1 MTLTRKLWLSLLAV
15 YTVFAVTTFLLSSA
29 YWYAGLY
36 FIVLAIGF
44 FKLLKHTK
52 K

>member
-1 MTLTRKLWLSLLAV
+1 MTLNRKIWLLLLAA

-36 FIVLAIGF
+36 FIALVLGF